1 MNFETENIEFK
12 AQFTEE
18 IYKEVIAFAN
28 TNGGIIY
35 VGIDNNGNVTGL
47 DDVDKEYTRI
57 TNGIR
62 DAIMPDVTMFIK
74 FTIQE
79 NKVVRI
85 TVNEGTNKPYY
96 LKGKGLKPSGVYV
109 RQGTSSISAS
119 PEKIRQMIKESDGDN
134 FEEMRS
140 MNQELTFT
148 TASDSFQKYGVDF
161 SKKKYRVLGIT
172 HNNDSLYTNLAM
184 IISDQC
190 RHTVKVAVFG
200 DEANTMFRDSRE
212 FSGSVFK
219 QLEDTYSYLMLCNN
233 NASTFKGLK
242 RIDKYD
248 YPEEAIREALLNAIV
263 HRDYGFSGSIIINM
277 NDKEIEFI
285 SIGGLIP
292 GLMPDDI
299 RSGISQPRNK
309 NLAEIFHR
317 LHLIESYGTGIRKIY
332 SLYSNCP
339 AQPRIEV
346 TNNTFKIIL
355 SNMNK
360 MDLSE
365 SSDKISATPQMRLIL
380 DHIANNGYITDDEI
394 GNLLC
399 LKRTRIF
406 TLTKQMC
413 ELGFIVV
420 DGRGKNKKYLLK

>member
-1 MNFETENIEFK
+1 
-12 AQFTEE
+12 
-18 IYKEVIAFAN
+18 
-28 TNGGIIY
+28 
-35 VGIDNNGNVTGL
+35 
-47 DDVDKEYTRI
+47 
-57 TNGIR
+57 
-62 DAIMPDVTMFIK
+62 
-74 FTIQE
+74 
-79 NKVVRI
+79 
-85 TVNEGTNKPYY
+85 
-96 LKGKGLKPSGVYV
+96 
-109 RQGTSSISAS
+109 
-119 PEKIRQMIKESDGDN
+119 
-134 FEEMRS
+134 MRS

-148 TASDSFQKYGVDF
+148 TASDSFKKYGVDF
-161 SKKKYRVLGIT
+161 SKEKYRVLGIT
-172 HNNDSLYTNLAM
+172 HNNDNLYTNLAM

-190 RHTVKVAVFG
+190 RHTIKVAVFG

-233 NASTFKGLK
+233 NASTFEGLK

-277 NDKEIEFI
+277 NDKETEFI
-285 SIGGLIP
+285 SIGGLLP

-332 SLYSNCP
+332 SLYHNCP

-346 TNNTFKIIL
+346 TQNTFKIVL
-355 SNMNK
+355 PNMNTA
-360 MDLSE
+360 DLSKP
-365 SSDKISATPQMRLIL
+365 SNKTPATPQMQSIL
-380 DHIANNGYITDDEI
+380 DHISNNGYITDDEI

-406 TLTKQMC
+406 TLTKQMR
-413 ELGFIVV
+413 ELGLIVV
-420 DGRGKNKKYLLK
+420 EGRGKDKKYLLK

>member
-28 TNGGIIY
+28 TDGGITY
-35 VGIDNNGNVTGL
+35 VGIDNNGNATGL

-62 DAIMPDVTMFIK
+62 DAIMPDVTMFVR

-109 RQGTSSISAS
+109 RQGTSSASAS

-148 TASDSFQKYGVDF
+148 TASNAFKNYGVDF
-161 SKKKYRVLGIT
+161 NKEKYRVLGIT
-172 HNNDSLYTNLAM
+172 QNNDSLYTNLAM

-190 RHTVKVAVFG
+190 KHTVKVAVFG
-200 DEANTMFRDSRE
+200 DEANTIFKDSRE

-219 QLEDTYSYLMLCNN
+219 QLEDTYNYLMLCNN
-233 NASTFKGLK
+233 TASTFEGLK
-242 RIDKYD
+242 RIDKHD

-277 NDKEIEFI
+277 NDKEAEFI
-285 SIGGLIP
+285 SIGGLLP

-332 SLYSNCP
+332 SLYSNCSV
-339 AQPRIEV
+339 QPRIEV
-346 TNNTFKIIL
+346 TQNTFKIVL
-355 SNMNK
+355 PNMNTAA
-360 MDLSE
+360 LSE
-365 SSDKISATPQMRLIL
+365 SSDRLPATPQMRLIL
-380 DHIANNGYITDDEI
+380 DRIASNGYITDDEI

-399 LKRTRIF
+399 IKKTRIF
-406 TLTKQMC
+406 NLTKQMR
-413 ELGFIVV
+413 ELGLIVV